1 MNNKP
6 IPSFL
11 PKIKHW
17 IKSWKKN
24 MGDHDNSHHSV
35 TTKSQLTDTI
45 RQAHQDGLI
54 ANEALGMI
62 EGVMQVDQLQARN
75 VMLTRSQVKFIQRDS
90 NFKDILNQ
98 VLESGHSR
106 YPVIDENKDDIDGI
120 LHAKDLLK
128 FLGNEESFQIDDII
142 RPPIFA
148 SDTQRLNELLAEF
161 RKSRNHMAMII
172 DEYGG
177 LSGIVTIEDILEQ
190 IVGEIDDEHDKTEK
204 PNIQASSQGLY
215 SVNAL
220 THIAEFNDYFSVNLN
235 SNQVETI
242 GGFVTHHMGK
252 IPHQSEQLQYRDFVF
267 TVLSSDGRCIQ
278 LLEVKKAP
286 INEAA

>member
-24 MGDHDNSHHSV
+24 MGDHDNSNHSL

-128 FLGNEESFQIDDII
+128 FLGNEESFQIDNII

-148 SDTQRLNELLAEF
+148 SDTQRLNKLLAEF

-220 THIAEFNDYFSVNLN
+220 THITEFNDYFSVDLD
-235 SNQVETI
+235 SSQVETI

-267 TVLSSDGRCIQ
+267 TVLSSDGRRIQ

>member
-1 MNNKP
+1 MSNSI
-6 IPSFL
+6 IPHLSS
-11 PKIKHW
+11 
-17 IKSWKKN
+17 KSWWQRIIGHHEESN
-24 MGDHDNSHHSV
+24 NSVV
-35 TTKSQLTDTI
+35 TTKLQLTDTI

-128 FLGNEESFQIDDII
+128 FLDNEADFNIDNII

-148 SDTQRLNELLAEF
+148 SETQRLNKLLAEF

-204 PNIQASSQGLY
+204 PNIQPCSNGLFT
-215 SVNAL
+215 VNAL
-220 THIAEFNDYFSVNLN
+220 THLTEFNKFFGSDIS
-235 SNQVETI
+235 SNQFDTI
-242 GGFVTHHMGK
+242 GGFVTHCMGK
-252 IPHQSEQLQYRDFVF
+252 IPHQSEQFFHNNFTF
-267 TVLSSDGRCIQ
+267 TVLSSDGRRIQ
-278 LLEVKKAP
+278 LLEVKPLKP
-286 INEAA
+286 IDEE

>member
-1 MNNKP
+1 MNKSV
-6 IPSFL
+6 IPAPSL
-11 PKIKHW
+11 LSKDW
-17 IKSWKKN
+17 WKKFIN
-24 MGDHDNSHHSV
+24 NNPEDQRHPV
-35 TTKSQLTDTI
+35 TTKLQLTDTI
-45 RQAHQDGLI
+45 RRAHNDGLI

-75 VMLTRSQVKFIQRDS
+75 VMLTRSQVNFIQRDS

-98 VLESGHSR
+98 VLDTGHSR

-128 FLGNEESFQIDDII
+128 FLGDEQSFDIDDII

-148 SDTQRLNELLAEF
+148 SETQRLNKLLSEF
-161 RKSRNHMAMII
+161 KKSRNHMAMII

-190 IVGEIDDEHDKTEK
+190 IVGQIDDEHDKTEK
-204 PNIQASSQGLY
+204 PNIQSNGDRLY
-215 SVNAL
+215 TVNAL
-220 THIAEFNDYFSVNLN
+220 THLTEFNTFFDSQLESGHFD
-235 SNQVETI
+235 TI
-242 GGFVTHHMGK
+242 GGFVTHLIGK
-252 IPHQSEQLQYRDFVF
+252 IPHQSEQLFHNDFTF

-278 LLEVKKAP
+278 LLEVKQLEP
-286 INEAA
+286 LDD

>member
-24 MGDHDNSHHSV
+24 MGDHDNSNHSL

-148 SDTQRLNELLAEF
+148 SDTQRLNKLLAEF

-220 THIAEFNDYFSVNLN
+220 THITEFNDYFSVSLN
-235 SNQVETI
+235 SNQVDTI

-267 TVLSSDGRCIQ
+267 TVLSSDGRRIQ